1 MIIPLLDDENT
12 SEEIR
17 HKRWLEFEYNGGGRN
32 VKRML
37 IPSIPKCACSTI
49 EMFYN
54 KLNNKKV
61 KHRTKHQ
68 HLLPDA
74 FNIDSYIDIREQNL
88 DNCLVCCVIRDPLER
103 IISSYHTFT
112 NIDAHYH
119 RFTFNEYIKSVVLT
133 LQNYNEYEQ
142 DRHIRSQFWFYDI
155 DKVDLFIPINRLD
168 SFLKTIDHRYN
179 NRRYNVSK
187 YKQKFISNKE
197 LNSLLKEDYKIYN
210 SIIKKNKLFS

>member
-1 MIIPLLDDENT
+1 M
-12 SEEIR
+12 
-17 HKRWLEFEYNGGGRN
+17 GGGRN
-32 VKRML
+32 VIRML

-61 KHRTKHQ
+61 EHRTKHQ

-74 FNIDSYIDIREQNL
+74 FNFNSYIDIRKQNL
-88 DNCLVCCVIRDPLER
+88 DDCLVCCVIRDPLER

-112 NIDAHYH
+112 NIDAHNYTLS
-119 RFTFNEYIKSVVLT
+119 FDNYIKSVVLT
-133 LQNYNEYEQ
+133 LQSYDIHKQ

-155 DKVDLFIPINRLD
+155 DRVDLFIHINNLD
-168 SFLKTIDHRYN
+168 PFLKTIDHRYN

-187 YKQKFISNKE
+187 SKQKFIYNKE
-197 LNSLLKEDYKIYN
+197 LHRLLKEDYKIYN
-210 SIIKKNKLFS
+210 YILNNKCIL